1 MRDLVRMRAQAMK
14 DQRKTRQQLLSFLL
28 RHGRSYPGKHWTKM
42 HRRWLGEQKFAHA
55 AQHLVL
61 EELLGRIE
69 RAEELSLRLKQ
80 AIIDL
85 VPAWTLAPVVAAVQ
99 ALRGVSPFL
108 SLGIARSTVPTRV
121 SQVRSR

>member
-55 AQHLVL
+55 APRLLHHAPNRHLNF
-61 EELLGRIE
+61 
-69 RAEELSLRLKQ
+69 Q
-80 AIIDL
+80 AVTKI
-85 VPAWTLAPVVAAVQ
+85 
-99 ALRGVSPFL
+99 G
-108 SLGIARSTVPTRV
+108 
-121 SQVRSR
+121 